1 MTDSKIG
8 ASRSIYYSLSIT
20 DDVPDLTEQE
30 REKLEAVMKKAQVDD
45 NNIMNCLP

>member
-30 REKLEAVMKKAQVDD
+30 REKLEAVMKKAQVE
-45 NNIMNCLP
+45 IIFYIETV